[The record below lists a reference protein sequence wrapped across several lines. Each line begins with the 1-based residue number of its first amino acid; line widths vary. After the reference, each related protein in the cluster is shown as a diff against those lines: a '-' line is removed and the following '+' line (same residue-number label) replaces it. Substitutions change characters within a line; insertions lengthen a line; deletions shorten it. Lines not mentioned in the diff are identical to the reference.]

1 MTRIGAA
8 IGGQVLWSDAASP
21 ARGDVVWHGDRLV
34 DRGAA
39 APTDAD
45 VIDATGC
52 LVLPGLVDLHG
63 DAFERSV
70 MPRGGV
76 AVDLGIAMADNA
88 DQLLGSG
95 ITTSYLSA
103 TDSWEPG
110 LRSRRMLLRLVD
122 ALDAGVPGPK
132 VELHV
137 RHERC
142 ATDDLTDLVELIE
155 RGRVTLLSYNDHTPG
170 GIVHITGISPSMLAR
185 SGVELQRLEEIQEAA
200 VGRRPLGRQQERHLA
215 AACGR
220 ANCPTA
226 SHDAADEQDLER
238 DLDLGVDI
246 AEFPISAELA
256 QAYRD
261 EGIWV
266 LLGAPNLVR
275 GGSHLGNLSVKD
287 AFRPG
292 DVLCSDY
299 HYPSLLQAP
308 FVIEREGL
316 GSFAE
321 GWRACS
327 TSAADAVGRSDIG
340 RIEEGAAADLV
351 VVEPPADGRPAR
363 VKAVVVDGEIVRH
376 AV

>member
-1 MTRIGAA
+1 MLWADADRPSPGEVA
-8 IGGQVLWSDAASP
+8 WSDGQLLSRSAVVSEQTTESLDAS
-21 ARGDVVWHGDRLV
+21 
-34 DRGAA
+34 
-39 APTDAD
+39 
-45 VIDATGC
+45 GC

-76 AVDLGIAMADNA
+76 TLDLAIALADNA

-95 ITTSYLSA
+95 ITTAYLSA

-110 LRSRRMLLRLVD
+110 LRSRSMLMRLVD
-122 ALDAGVPGPK
+122 ALDAGVAGPK

-142 ATDDLTDLVELIE
+142 ATDALPDLVELIE

-170 GIVHITGISPSMLAR
+170 GIVHVTGISPSMLAR
-185 SGVELQRLEEIQEAA
+185 SGVAMERLEEIQESA
-200 VGRRPLGRQQERHLA
+200 VGRRSLGRQQERHLA
-215 AACGR
+215 AACAR
-220 ANCPTA
+220 ANCTTA
-226 SHDAADEQDLER
+226 SHDAADESDLER
-238 DLDLGVDI
+238 DLDLGVAI

-287 AFRPG
+287 AFQAG

-316 GSFAE
+316 GTFAE
-321 GWRACS
+321 GWRSCS
-327 TSAADAVGRSDIG
+327 TSAADAVGRTDIG
-340 RIEEGAAADLV
+340 RIAERAAADLV
-351 VVEPPADGRPAR
+351 VVEPPVAGKPAR
-363 VKAVVVDGEIVRH
+363 VRAVVVDGRIVRR
-376 AV
+376 AA